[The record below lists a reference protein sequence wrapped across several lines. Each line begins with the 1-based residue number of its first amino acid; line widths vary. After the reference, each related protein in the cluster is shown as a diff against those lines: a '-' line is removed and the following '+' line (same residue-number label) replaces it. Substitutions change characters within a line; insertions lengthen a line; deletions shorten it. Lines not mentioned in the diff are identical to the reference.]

1 MKNFKQL
8 FCTLLVLC
16 FSACCAIADN
26 TEALP
31 LDAQAMIASQ
41 QGNNTKAL
49 YLMNK
54 AIKQNTN
61 SYSYYNN
68 RGVIKES
75 AKDYNGAIADYT
87 TAIKLNPNYATA
99 YNNRGSLYKNLNN
112 GVLAAV
118 DLCRYAEL
126 QPSYESYTSLGYL
139 MLDGAKNYK
148 NAVNYFT
155 KAISFIQPE
164 IDRFNKK
171 VAEGL
176 AFGKKDMSEF
186 EGAYYGR
193 GLSYFFLND
202 STKAIQ
208 DFNKAISYS
217 SFNPDAY
224 LFRGLAK
231 SSIGNKTGAL
241 NDINTAKQQYSQD
254 GNQTGYD
261 KALSALNMVR
271 RL

>member
-1 MKNFKQL
+1 MKKFKQL

-16 FSACCAIADN
+16 FSACCAIANN
-26 TEALP
+26 TETLP
-31 LDAQAMIASQ
+31 LDAQAAIASQ
-41 QGNNTKAL
+41 QGNHKKAL
-49 YLMNK
+49 YLMDK
-54 AIKQNTN
+54 AIKQNPN

-87 TAIKLNPNYATA
+87 TAIKLNPNYTTA
-99 YNNRGSLYKNLNN
+99 YDNRGHLYQKMNN
-112 GVLAAV
+112 SILAAV
-118 DLCRYAEL
+118 DFCKSAALK
-126 QPSYESYTSLGYL
+126 PSYNAYNHLGFL
-139 MLDGAKNYK
+139 MLEDTKNYK

-208 DFNKAISYS
+208 DFNKAISYR

-231 SSIGNKTGAL
+231 SSIGNKTEAL
-241 NDINTAKQQYSQD
+241 NDINTAKQQYVQD

-261 KALSALNMVR
+261 KALSALNMIR